1 MRLLLLALLSAAC
14 ALAHDFTITEVAVV
28 FHGDGGYQVDLSVDA
43 DALALGLP
51 PDSDS
56 AVVAEQMR
64 ALPEEEFAAAVAQAK
79 RSIVRL
85 LRIRFDGQKQLPP
98 VEFPQYGTPAADDA
112 AVPTVL
118 GTIAR
123 IAGQVPDGAKTF
135 TFGASRVFKVV
146 QLTIFDPSA
155 SEPAR
160 YTLGIGEDSPPFAIG
175 GGEQTMSAGDVLRR
189 YAALG
194 FEHILPKGLDHILFV
209 LGLFLLS
216 ARFRPLLWQITAF
229 TVAHS
234 VTLALSM
241 FDVVSLPS
249 RLVESLIAA
258 SIAYVAIENLFTS
271 RLHAWRPAIVFGFG
285 LLHGLGFADVLKELG
300 LPRAQFVP
308 ALISFNVGVELGQL
322 AVVALALAAVGWFR
336 DKPYYRKTIVIPASA
351 VIAAVGVYW
360 SIERAFLT

>member
-1 MRLLLLALLSAAC
+1 
-14 ALAHDFTITEVAVV
+14 
-28 FHGDGGYQVDLSVDA
+28 
-43 DALALGLP
+43 
-51 PDSDS
+51 
-56 AVVAEQMR
+56 
-64 ALPEEEFAAAVAQAK
+64 
-79 RSIVRL
+79 
-85 LRIRFDGQKQLPP
+85 
-98 VEFPQYGTPAADDA
+98 
-112 AVPTVL
+112 
-118 GTIAR
+118 
-123 IAGQVPDGAKTF
+123 
-135 TFGASRVFKVV
+135 
-146 QLTIFDPSA
+146 
-155 SEPAR
+155 
-160 YTLGIGEDSPPFAIG
+160 
-175 GGEQTMSAGDVLRR
+175 
-189 YAALG
+189 
-194 FEHILPKGLDHILFV
+194 
-209 LGLFLLS
+209 
-216 ARFRPLLWQITAF
+216 
-229 TVAHS
+229 
-234 VTLALSM
+234 M